1 MTWEQPA
8 SHMQRTQRHTYSPSC
23 LGVEQVWR
31 ARNARSTQHSL
42 PLPANRLPA
51 PSWTPPPPGHGPA
64 RCPGSIV
71 EAGSPPARR
80 RLRALTAYPG
90 PLEWPGRGRGPGR
103 PPARTAVQCVGR
115 QARPGPAR
123 PQTGAQRPPQPRPG
137 QALTCR
143 RRRCHPGGV
152 TGASRGRRRAE
163 EAALGRTA
171 QPPLRLSPSSSGP
184 SSNRKYLAGNTAAR
198 RGTGRG
204 QHLSR
209 PRRACLWSFTR
220 HAVAGATAGGNRL
233 KWWKKTV
240 NWSFRPKATSFGGG
254 EEEITW
260 IFNVVTVE
268 GTTGQKQFL
277 ELLGA
282 LRASWW
288 LLTVVS

>member
-1 MTWEQPA
+1 MLEDTTRFPRFANDLRTASQPHAKDPEAHLQPQLPGRRTSLKGTKRTQHPALPPSTSEQAPSSLLNPTSSWARPRTVPRQHCGGRQPA
-8 SHMQRTQRHTYSPSC
+8 R
-23 LGVEQVWR
+23 
-31 ARNARSTQHSL
+31 
-42 PLPANRLPA
+42 
-51 PSWTPPPPGHGPA
+51 
-64 RCPGSIV
+64 
-71 EAGSPPARR
+71 PPARR

-123 PQTGAQRPPQPRPG
+123 PGPKPGPSARHSPGPARPSPAGGAAATP
-137 QALTCR
+137 
-143 RRRCHPGGV
+143 
-152 TGASRGRRRAE
+152 GASRGRRRAE

-233 KWWKKTV
+233 K
-240 NWSFRPKATSFGGG
+240 
-254 EEEITW
+254 
-260 IFNVVTVE
+260 
-268 GTTGQKQFL
+268 
-277 ELLGA
+277 
-282 LRASWW
+282 
-288 LLTVVS
+288 

>member
-152 TGASRGRRRAE
+152 TGAEEGGGGRAGPDGTAPAAAVSLLLRAQQ
-163 EAALGRTA
+163 
-171 QPPLRLSPSSSGP
+171 QPEVPG
-184 SSNRKYLAGNTAAR
+184 RKYGGPAGD
-198 RGTGRG
+198 
-204 QHLSR
+204 R
-209 PRRACLWSFTR
+209 PRAAPL
-220 HAVAGATAGGNRL
+220 
-233 KWWKKTV
+233 
-240 NWSFRPKATSFGGG
+240 
-254 EEEITW
+254 
-260 IFNVVTVE
+260 
-268 GTTGQKQFL
+268 
-277 ELLGA
+277 
-282 LRASWW
+282 
-288 LLTVVS
+288 